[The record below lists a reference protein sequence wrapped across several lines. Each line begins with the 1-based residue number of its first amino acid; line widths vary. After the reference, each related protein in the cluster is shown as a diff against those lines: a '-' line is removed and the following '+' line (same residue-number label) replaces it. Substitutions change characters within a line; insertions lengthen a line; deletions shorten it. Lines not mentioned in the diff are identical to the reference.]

1 MVVFGEG
8 QKYAAAII
16 LPDFASLKEWCKQQ
30 QIPYSNPAD
39 IIKSKEVK
47 DLFNQEVQKY
57 NKFFGETEQ
66 IKRFTLVADEW
77 NSGNGILT
85 PTLKVRRKI
94 VGEKYKKLI
103 DEMFN

>member
-1 MVVFGEG
+1 MINV
-8 QKYAAAII
+8 
-16 LPDFASLKEWCKQQ
+16 
-30 QIPYSNPAD
+30 
-39 IIKSKEVK
+39 KEVK
-47 DLFNQEVQKY
+47 DQIGQEVQKY

-94 VGEKYKKLI
+94 VGEKYKNEI
-103 DEMFN
+103 DAMFN